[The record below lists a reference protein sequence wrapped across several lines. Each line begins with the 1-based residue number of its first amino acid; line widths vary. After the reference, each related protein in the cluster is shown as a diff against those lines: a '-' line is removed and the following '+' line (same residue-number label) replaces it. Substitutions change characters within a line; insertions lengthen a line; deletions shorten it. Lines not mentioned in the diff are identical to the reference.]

1 MQTANCPFCKAT
13 CEVVNNKDPF
23 GIPCGDILAGHEKGP
38 APAPSLGPEWRRWC
52 LGTGM
57 SRRFAEGVA
66 ADRDAGVHLL
76 AHP

>member
-1 MQTANCPFCKAT
+1 MQTANCPLCKAT
-13 CEVVNNKDPF
+13 CEVITNKDQF
-23 GIPCGDILAGHEKGP
+23 GVPCGDILTAHGKGP
-38 APAPSLGPEWRRWC
+38 GPDPALWPGPGLWC
-52 LGTGM
+52 LGTGL